1 MVNLFPK
8 KLRHYWVDTLVI
20 LDFIILIFLA
30 LGAYSGYR
38 QGLFISILSIVAF
51 ILGLIL
57 AFHLMDWGAQKLA
70 GHISELTFAL
80 PFVAFII
87 IFLGVI
93 LVIRGLAFM
102 VKKTLDFTILG
113 SVDSLAGGILGVIKT
128 AFILSFF
135 IWIANAFE
143 FKINEEW
150 TQESKTYA
158 FIQPMAPVA
167 IRALDNF
174 TPIVS
179 QAISTVQ
186 SLVKINADGTVD

>member
-1 MVNLFPK
+1 LA
-8 KLRHYWVDTLVI
+8 I
-20 LDFIILIFLA
+20 LDFVILIFLA

-51 ILGLIL
+51 VLALIL

-70 GHISELTFAL
+70 GHVTELTFAL
-80 PFVAFII
+80 PFVAFIM

-93 LVIRGLAFM
+93 LIIRGLAYL

-113 SVDSLAGGILGVIKT
+113 SVDSLAGGILGVVKT

-143 FKINEEW
+143 VKVTEEW
-150 TQESKTYA
+150 TKESKTYA

-167 IRALDNF
+167 VRALDNF
-174 TPIVS
+174 TPIIS
-179 QAISTVQ
+179 QTISKVQ
-186 SLVKINADGTVD
+186 SMVKITADGTVD